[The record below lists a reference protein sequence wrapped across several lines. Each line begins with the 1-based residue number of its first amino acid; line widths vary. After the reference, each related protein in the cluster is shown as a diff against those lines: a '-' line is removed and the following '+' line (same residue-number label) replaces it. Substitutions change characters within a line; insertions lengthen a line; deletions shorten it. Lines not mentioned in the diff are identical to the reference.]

1 MISEEPDRL
10 FEKSSYFADIY
21 ASEIDRSHNSEVRRN
36 ARSVDGAAA
45 ALTDF
50 VDRTIKW
57 TSELERHLERK
68 SDGKI
73 GAQHIVRMYQRP
85 FACRHVIFH
94 PVFTHRQYRLTSL
107 FDGTEPNET
116 IAFLSV
122 ASKRISGFGYH
133 SNFRLWPLE
142 NLERRDARYC
152 SLPLPKCGERI
163 DDVTDWALG
172 EFKERYKKE
181 VDEARFNERVGNG
194 GISQTITLPDGTV
207 ETLIIEPAACVWPT
221 DEKGVPAITKDA
233 ILRLLLRRP
242 PTPCT
247 VRNMR

>member
-21 ASEIDRSHNSEVRRN
+21 ASEIDRWHNSEVRAKR
-36 ARSVDGAAA
+36 ALRGQRRA

-73 GAQHIVRMYQRP
+73 GAEHIVRVYQRP
-85 FACRHVIFH
+85 FTCRHVIFH

-107 FDGTEPNET
+107 FDGTEPNAT

-122 ASKRISGFGYH
+122 AS
-133 SNFRLWPLE
+133 NNELAACRLP
-142 NLERRDARYC
+142 
-152 SLPLPKCGERI
+152 
-163 DDVTDWALG
+163 
-172 EFKERYKKE
+172 
-181 VDEARFNERVGNG
+181 
-194 GISQTITLPDGTV
+194 
-207 ETLIIEPAACVWPT
+207 TLIFDYAS
-221 DEKGVPAITKDA
+221 
-233 ILRLLLRRP
+233 
-242 PTPCT
+242 
-247 VRNMR
+247 